1 MRSSAW
7 ERRTRHFLMGA
18 EPNRFPTTLA
28 QIACRRF
35 PAAGGGKQAQQA
47 APAPQTTSREN
58 AAWHRGHSE
67 RGGGQAGETRTHT
80 QHQTAFYFVR
90 MVFRKILTVWNQDA
104 IVASVLVCF
113 MWWSTQAPADISSP
127 SPHWGVE
134 SWILN
139 APVCCS
145 TTWPCLSSSLLMTC
159 YAHDVPNVLELP
171 ELLLSF
177 RYFAMVTPPRLGVWG
192 NWRCLCASRGHS
204 GRAVVPITA
213 ILVMDHVPHFAHTK
227 LLRKT
232 AI

>member
-1 MRSSAW
+1 M
-7 ERRTRHFLMGA
+7 TFL
-18 EPNRFPTTLA
+18 L
-28 QIACRRF
+28 
-35 PAAGGGKQAQQA
+35 
-47 APAPQTTSREN
+47 
-58 AAWHRGHSE
+58 H
-67 RGGGQAGETRTHT
+67 
-80 QHQTAFYFVR
+80 VR
-90 MVFRKILTVWNQDA
+90 IVFRKILTVWNQDA

-177 RYFAMVTPPRLGVWG
+177 RYFAMVTPPRLSVWG

-213 ILVMDHVPHFAHTK
+213 ILVMDHFPHLVYLQCLVYNACRQAMLCVP
-227 LLRKT
+227 
-232 AI
+232 